1 MAALIIGLV
10 IVAVLAE
17 RWSLNHALD
26 GVEYDVEPDRALV
39 EIGEQFSVITTLKN
53 RSRRFIPFLRMVED
67 LPRDMDAGLVT
78 TRGAAMKEDRVNVR
92 STVFLMPRQQ
102 LTRSFEA
109 ALPARGRYF
118 LKGATLFGGDFLGL
132 REVSESV
139 LRLREIVVL
148 PARWDVPDF
157 SDTLGGFLGDVS
169 VNRFILEDPVLTL
182 GFREYTGREPQKMI
196 AWPQTLRAGKM
207 MVKNYDYTMEL
218 SVSVVLNVYD
228 ADGLGLNHA
237 RMERAFSMARS
248 VVEALEE
255 KAVSY
260 AFYTNAVAAGATA
273 PFRHIPD
280 GLGSAHAQ
288 AILEGLGR
296 ATYDVSESFF
306 DMADRLMRG
315 AEQGRAHI
323 LITTTCPDSYGPV
336 LSRLREL
343 TGGEVLVLRADEGE
357 ADA

>member
-17 RWSLNHALD
+17 RWSLVNALR
-26 GVEYDVEPDRALV
+26 GVEYDVHPDRSLV
-39 EIGEQFSVITTLKN
+39 EIGEKFHVITELRN

-67 LPRDMDAGLVT
+67 LPRAMETGLVT
-78 TRGAAMKEDRVNVR
+78 TRGAALKEDRVNVR
-92 STVFLMPRQQ
+92 STVFLRPRQQ

-109 ALPARGRYF
+109 SLPARGRYF

-132 REVSESV
+132 KEISQDV
-139 LRLREIVVL
+139 LRLQEIVVM
-148 PARWDVPDF
+148 PARWDAPDF
-157 SDTLGGFLGDVS
+157 ADTLGGFLGEVS

-196 AWPQTLRAGKM
+196 AWPQSLRAGKM

-228 ADGLGLNHA
+228 PDGLIRNHA
-237 RMERAFSMARS
+237 RMERAFSMARG

-255 KAVSY
+255 RAVSY
-260 AFYTNAVAAGATA
+260 SFYTNAVAAGATA
-273 PFRHIPD
+273 PFKHIPD
-280 GLGSAHAQ
+280 GLGSAHRS

-296 ATYDVSESFF
+296 ATYDASESFSA
-306 DMADRLMRG
+306 MADRMMRG
-315 AEQGRAHI
+315 VEKGRAHI
-323 LITTTCPDSYGPV
+323 LITTTCPDEYGPI
-336 LSRLREL
+336 LSRLREM
-343 TGGEVLVLRADEGE
+343 TGGEVLVLRADEE
-357 ADA
+357 VASQ

>member
-17 RWSLNHALD
+17 RWSLLNALR
-26 GVEYDVEPDRALV
+26 GVEYDVHPDRSLV
-39 EIGEQFSVITTLKN
+39 EIGEKFQVITELRN

-67 LPRDMDAGLVT
+67 LPRDMETGLVT
-78 TRGAAMKEDRVNVR
+78 TQGATLKEDRVNVR
-92 STVFLMPRQQ
+92 STVYLMPRQQ

-109 ALPARGRYF
+109 SLPARGRYF

-132 REVSESV
+132 KEVSESV
-139 LRLREIVVL
+139 LRLQEIVVL

-157 SDTLGGFLGDVS
+157 ADTLGGFLGDVS

-196 AWPQTLRAGKM
+196 SWPQTLRTGKM
-207 MVKNYDYTMEL
+207 MVKSYDYTMEL

-228 ADGLGLNHA
+228 VDGLIRNHA
-237 RMERAFSMARS
+237 RMERAFSMTRG

-255 KAVSY
+255 RAVSY
-260 AFYTNAVAAGATA
+260 SFYTNAVAAGASA
-273 PFRHIPD
+273 PFKHIPD
-280 GLGSAHAQ
+280 GLGSAHRS

-296 ATYDVSESFF
+296 ATYDASESFAA
-306 DMADRLMRG
+306 MADRLMRG
-315 AEQGRAHI
+315 AEKGRAHI
-323 LITTTCPDSYGPV
+323 LITTTCPDEYGPI
-336 LSRLREL
+336 LSRLREM

-357 ADA
+357 ASE